1 MCETGSEWEK
11 SPRGK
16 IIQIFFSIISDFF
29 FAWKKNISEKII
41 VLLISEGFWS
51 SVCRDAASEIWSPV
65 IDPQVALRDRVGQTA
80 QADRRLHQLLSS
92 TAWFSWDSRNFKV
105 QHPKWEWKAPREELP
120 AWRGVVVWWVW
131 SQRSV
136 SWTRT
141 SPGSNPHPQI
151 LHLYTLSY
159 SVTDI
164 CRLFLGGFDSDF
176 FFLWD
181 QKRSKKTF

>member
-1 MCETGSEWEK
+1 MCESGSEWEK

-16 IIQIFFSIISDFF
+16 IIQIFFFYYFRFLFLLGRKTSQ
-29 FAWKKNISEKII
+29 KKSLFYWYQKVFDLQCVETLPLRFE
-41 VLLISEGFWS
+41 VLWLILESLWETELVRQLGL
-51 SVCRDAASEIWSPV
+51 
-65 IDPQVALRDRVGQTA
+65 IDDCS
-80 QADRRLHQLLSS
+80 QLLSS

-105 QHPKWEWKAPREELP
+105 QHAKWEWKAPREELP

-141 SPGSNPHPQI
+141 RPGSNPHPQI

-164 CRLFLGGFDSDF
+164 RRWFLGGFDSSLDF
-176 FFLWD
+176 SRG
-181 QKRSKKTF
+181 QKKI

>member
-1 MCETGSEWEK
+1 MLGRKTSQKKSLFYWYQKVFDIQCVETLPLRFEVVWLILKSLWETELV
-11 SPRGK
+11 RQLG
-16 IIQIFFSIISDFF
+16 
-29 FAWKKNISEKII
+29 
-41 VLLISEGFWS
+41 LIDD
-51 SVCRDAASEIWSPV
+51 CA
-65 IDPQVALRDRVGQTA
+65 
-80 QADRRLHQLLSS
+80 QLLSS

-164 CRLFLGGFDSDF
+164 RRLFLGGFDSDF
-176 FFLWD
+176 FF
-181 QKRSKKTF
+181 SGTKKDLRKHSNFQILQISFASE